1 MEASPETIADER
13 AWQARRLAGFLY
25 LSAAIMVVAGIALG
39 FVVTPALFAL
49 VAVGLADGVLAAL
62 FASGRIGPLAAQS
75 SGDADAP
82 SLVEQDP
89 SYNPYARED

>member
-1 MEASPETIADER
+1 MESAGDRADER

-25 LSAAIMVVAGIALG
+25 LSAAIMVVVGIALG

-49 VAVGLADGVLAAL
+49 VAVGLADVVLA
-62 FASGRIGPLAAQS
+62 PLRERADRPARRAA
-75 SGDADAP
+75 ATP
-82 SLVEQDP
+82 MPRVVEPDP